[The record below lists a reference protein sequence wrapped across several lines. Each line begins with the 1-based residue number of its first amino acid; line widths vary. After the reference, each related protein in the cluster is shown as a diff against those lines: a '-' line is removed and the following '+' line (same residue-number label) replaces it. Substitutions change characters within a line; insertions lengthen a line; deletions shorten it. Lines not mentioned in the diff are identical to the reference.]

1 MKSQIR
7 ARRSAFT
14 LIELLTVIAIMAVL
28 AAIIF
33 PVFAAV
39 RENARRADCMTNM
52 KTISTALKQYELDNR
67 KYPDFLFAPAIAQ
80 AGGGCAT
87 APSGKLIVATG
98 NGAACTQEQASATG
112 KLGGDFVDVDDNV
125 VASGGL
131 YPEYVKSLSAFS
143 CKNNTWFYPTNDPA
157 YAETPGTDGYPVTG
171 EKSYYNAN
179 TLDKNQIGSYTDKY
193 GGGGTGEPDGLR
205 FYKFDSY
212 DVNPLIQRDGTGEAI
227 AKIDPSKWV
236 VRYQRQWIG
245 VVKDSKNDSSLPT
258 DKARQLYQDQMI
270 WRNPSDDSV
279 VTMCSHHATK
289 GKVIVLYLSGT
300 AKVIDI
306 ATLNDKENAA
316 VAAGLPATTADFDA
330 YKLTP

>member
-67 KYPDFLFAPAIAQ
+67 KYPDFLFAPAIA
-80 AGGGCAT
+80 GSPSTGCVT
-87 APSGKLIVATG
+87 AANGKLVVATG

-112 KLGGDFVDVDDNV
+112 KLGGDFVDADGNV

-143 CKNNTWFYPTNDPA
+143 CKNNTWFYPNNDPA
-157 YAETPGTDGYPVTG
+157 YAETPGTSGYPVTG

-179 TLDKNQIGSYTDKY
+179 SLDKTQIGSFTDKY
-193 GGGGTGEPDGLR
+193 GGGGTGEPAGLR

-212 DVNPLIQRDGTGEAI
+212 DVNPFIQKDVGTGEAI
-227 AKIDPSKWV
+227 ARIDPNQWV
-236 VRYQRQWIG
+236 VRYQRQWLDVINNP
-245 VVKDSKNDSSLPT
+245 STITN

-270 WRNPSDDSV
+270 WRNPSDDAA
-279 VTMCSHHATK
+279 VTMCSHHAAK

-306 ATLNDKENAA
+306 AALNDKENAA
-316 VAAGLPATTADFDA
+316 VNAGVPATTADFDT
-330 YKLTP
+330 YKMTP